1 MSTPAAGPRG
11 NQRPAAAEGEPE
23 PELKIWN
30 CLNCRKR
37 KIRCDRKDPC
47 AHCTRS
53 ELYCSFPVTGRTP
66 TRRLPAGQRSEDTGW
81 KARQRELLDKLSH
94 LETVVKKLQTQE
106 SGPGSRDED
115 EDEVEDEDEDEDV
128 HREGEGNVNA
138 DELGMLVSAK
148 TGSLYVDNGFWAALC
163 DEVSLGVN
171 HGGISS

>member
-1 MSTPAAGPRG
+1 MEADL
-11 NQRPAAAEGEPE
+11 E

-53 ELYCSFPVTGRTP
+53 ELCCSFPVTGRTP
-66 TRRLPAGQRSEDTGW
+66 TRRFPAGQRSEDSGW

-94 LETVVKKLQTQE
+94 LEDVVKKLQTQD
-106 SGPGSRDED
+106 SGPEAQDED
-115 EDEVEDEDEDEDV
+115 DDDDV
-128 HREGEGNVNA
+128 SREGEGIVNA

-163 DEVSLGVN
+163 DEVCLGDEFL
-171 HGGISS
+171 